1 MVHMVQ
7 AGIILAWPIT
17 KLMELLTNL
26 TVRLFGIDP
35 NHTEDDVTEDEIID
49 LVDEAHEQGII
60 QESEAEMIQ
69 NIMEFHDKSAKDIM
83 THRKNINA
91 LDDTTL
97 LKDAI
102 VYMSEHSNS
111 RYPVYHEDI
120 DNIVGFIHI
129 KDAMEHQNRQNMK
142 PKA

>member
-1 MVHMVQ
+1 MINRQ
-7 AGIILAWPIT
+7 RYYDSPENNQCAG
-17 KLMELLTNL
+17 
-26 TVRLFGIDP
+26 RYY
-35 NHTEDDVTEDEIID
+35 
-49 LVDEAHEQGII
+49 
-60 QESEAEMIQ
+60 
-69 NIMEFHDKSAKDIM
+69 
-83 THRKNINA
+83 
-91 LDDTTL
+91 L

>member
-60 QESEAEMIQ
+60 QESEA
-69 NIMEFHDKSAKDIM
+69 
-83 THRKNINA
+83 R
-91 LDDTTL
+91 
-97 LKDAI
+97 
-102 VYMSEHSNS
+102 
-111 RYPVYHEDI
+111 
-120 DNIVGFIHI
+120 
-129 KDAMEHQNRQNMK
+129 
-142 PKA
+142 

>member
-1 MVHMVQ
+1 
-7 AGIILAWPIT
+7 
-17 KLMELLTNL
+17 
-26 TVRLFGIDP
+26 
-35 NHTEDDVTEDEIID
+35 
-49 LVDEAHEQGII
+49 
-60 QESEAEMIQ
+60 
-69 NIMEFHDKSAKDIM
+69 M

-120 DNIVGFIHI
+120 DNIVGLSISKMPWNI
-129 KDAMEHQNRQNMK
+129 RIGQNMK

>member
-1 MVHMVQ
+1 
-7 AGIILAWPIT
+7 
-17 KLMELLTNL
+17 
-26 TVRLFGIDP
+26 
-35 NHTEDDVTEDEIID
+35 
-49 LVDEAHEQGII
+49 
-60 QESEAEMIQ
+60 MIQ

-111 RYPVYHEDI
+111 RLSGIP
-120 DNIVGFIHI
+120 
-129 KDAMEHQNRQNMK
+129 
-142 PKA
+142 

>member
-1 MVHMVQ
+1 MNRVSFRRAKRDDPEYH
-7 AGIILAWPIT
+7 GI
-17 KLMELLTNL
+17 
-26 TVRLFGIDP
+26 
-35 NHTEDDVTEDEIID
+35 
-49 LVDEAHEQGII
+49 
-60 QESEAEMIQ
+60 
-69 NIMEFHDKSAKDIM
+69 HDKSAKDIM